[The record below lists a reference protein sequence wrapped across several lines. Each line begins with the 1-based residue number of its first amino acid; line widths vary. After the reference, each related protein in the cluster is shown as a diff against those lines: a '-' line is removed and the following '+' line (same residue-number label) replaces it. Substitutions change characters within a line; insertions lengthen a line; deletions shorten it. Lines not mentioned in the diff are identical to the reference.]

1 MHSSSGANLP
11 FKDQQWLRILQWN
24 AGGFS
29 HVKRTQL
36 MSILISQDIDVFIIV
51 EANLSHDSLKL
62 HTFGPYCTKILPK
75 LRRIASGILVGVRKG
90 LISDFHEISNLSS
103 YNGAEIIKLDVWKRK
118 RHFKVYGCYSP
129 PGNTKL
135 DLSLLTFTSKTIL
148 CGDFNAHSKRWNYSD
163 LNSAGKVMEDLLIAD
178 QMELLYND
186 SDIPTYLHYNGNGT
200 NPDLTLASADIADDV
215 EREVIC
221 DPGSGHR
228 MIITGI
234 GFDTSNS
241 FKRPFKNRWNFA
253 KADWKNFT
261 LENETIF
268 ESVSSFCKAGESV
281 DRVFSRFVKII
292 FETAKKW
299 IPRGKQFNYKPFWNE
314 NLAALKEKSSTARFI
329 AEQSKNPEDVQN
341 WRKSVAHLRKE
352 ILTAKRNC
360 FNNFVTKID
369 YRKDGKSISELR
381 EAVGHIRCAKS
392 PGPDNFHPEFLKHLG
407 CNALS
412 VLLTLYN
419 HSWKYGVP
427 AIWKKAIV
435 VSIPKKNKPLDD
447 LNSYRPISLTSILS
461 KVMERMISSRHDW
474 YIETNNLLT
483 SSQAGFKKC
492 QSTNQQVVF
501 LGQSIKDALDQK
513 HSALALFV
521 DFEAAFDKVWRLKC
535 IQKLQT
541 LGVCN
546 NMLMWIRNFISQRF
560 SAVRFGN
567 AISSFKQ
574 SETGLPQGTVI
585 SPILFNIFINDLPD
599 LLASDGLT
607 NTALFADDLAI
618 WCSTPKR
625 DQSKLNTILNL
636 TLERLHLWC
645 IENNMTVNLKK
656 TTCQF
661 FTLNRQPFSPNW
673 FIKNIQYKVI
683 NDVPFE
689 LLSFANPLD
698 YATLDIRLDLVLNVR
713 KRDLSPTALHAIAL
727 ETINTRFPPEEWL
740 HIYTDGSLLDFAQ
753 GAGIGVFCHLFS
765 FYLHAG
771 PLTTHF
777 DGEVEAIHIAL
788 QQLAVRLPPI
798 ERAVILS
805 DSTSALQALSNY
817 NENNCLR
824 VQNCRELLGK
834 IKGKIVFQWVPS
846 HCGLWGN
853 ERADFLAKKGTGIL
867 QNFRRDLTLHSAK
880 LEIKRIFRESFRLT
894 ASRVARDKPWST
906 LCKKSHGIPS
916 SPRAAAVAK
925 FRLLTGHD
933 CLCAHLFRFNLV
945 TSPICVLC
953 NTGQDMTAAHLDEC
967 SALNDLN
974 CIVKR
979 Y

>member
-1 MHSSSGANLP
+1 
-11 FKDQQWLRILQWN
+11 
-24 AGGFS
+24 
-29 HVKRTQL
+29 
-36 MSILISQDIDVFIIV
+36 MSV
-51 EANLSHDSLKL
+51 HK
-62 HTFGPYCTKILPK
+62 P
-75 LRRIASGILVGVRKG
+75 
-90 LISDFHEISNLSS
+90 
-103 YNGAEIIKLDVWKRK
+103 
-118 RHFKVYGCYSP
+118 
-129 PGNTKL
+129 
-135 DLSLLTFTSKTIL
+135 TS
-148 CGDFNAHSKRWNYSD
+148 C
-163 LNSAGKVMEDLLIAD
+163 
-178 QMELLYND
+178 
-186 SDIPTYLHYNGNGT
+186 
-200 NPDLTLASADIADDV
+200 
-215 EREVIC
+215 
-221 DPGSGHR
+221 
-228 MIITGI
+228 
-234 GFDTSNS
+234 
-241 FKRPFKNRWNFA
+241 
-253 KADWKNFT
+253 
-261 LENETIF
+261 
-268 ESVSSFCKAGESV
+268 
-281 DRVFSRFVKII
+281 
-292 FETAKKW
+292 
-299 IPRGKQFNYKPFWNE
+299 
-314 NLAALKEKSSTARFI
+314 
-329 AEQSKNPEDVQN
+329 
-341 WRKSVAHLRKE
+341 
-352 ILTAKRNC
+352 
-360 FNNFVTKID
+360 
-369 YRKDGKSISELR
+369 
-381 EAVGHIRCAKS
+381 
-392 PGPDNFHPEFLKHLG
+392 
-407 CNALS
+407 
-412 VLLTLYN
+412 
-419 HSWKYGVP
+419 
-427 AIWKKAIV
+427 
-435 VSIPKKNKPLDD
+435 
-447 LNSYRPISLTSILS
+447 
-461 KVMERMISSRHDW
+461 
-474 YIETNNLLT
+474 
-483 SSQAGFKKC
+483 
-492 QSTNQQVVF
+492 F
-501 LGQSIKDALDQK
+501 LGQSIKDALDQR
-513 HSALALFV
+513 HSALALYV

-546 NMLMWIRNFISQRF
+546 NMLTWIRNFISQRF

-585 SPILFNIFINDLPD
+585 SPILFNIFIND

-661 FTLNRQPFSPNW
+661 FTLNRQPFSPQLVYNGMPVQQSDVSIYLGCALDNKLKW
-673 FIKNIQYKVI
+673 TKHAELVVSKARKRLSILKRLTGVKWGCNRDTLNTTYKTYIQPVLNYCNEVLISASENTPPNNSFWRDYDSDGGRNLKTQKGFIQCVRENIQYKVI

-698 YATLDIRLDLVLNVR
+698 YAILDIRLDLVLNVR
-713 KRDLSPTALHAIAL
+713 KRDLSSTALHAIAL
-727 ETINTRFPPEEWL
+727 ETINTRFPPEKWL
-740 HIYTDGSLLDFAQ
+740 HVYTDGSLLDFSQ
-753 GAGIGVFCHLFS
+753 GAGIGVFSHLFS

-777 DGEVEAIHIAL
+777 DGEVGAIHITL

-846 HCGLWGN
+846 HCGLWEN

-894 ASRVARDKPWST
+894 ASRAARDKPWST

-953 NTGQDMTAAHLDEC
+953 DTGQDMTAAHLDEC

-979 Y
+979 YWRARCLMT